1 MRPIPTDCP
10 LAVGD
15 VLHHAA
21 FGFAVV
27 AAVDAGGVDVRW
39 EAPGNLHPA
48 RLSRQALRDAYH
60 LCHPRGLLALGVT
73 SAEQARRVVQ
83 DDPAGA
89 LSRLLLD
96 IGPAGP
102 AEVKEWLS
110 ERGALPAPT
119 FRAWWDALLPAIEAD
134 PRLAREGDRWSVADG
149 AELADPSLAP
159 AEPLGPPGT
168 CPASRALDLTCELA
182 RALATLHGE
191 NRVLRRPGDPFT
203 RVGGDVV
210 AVGRPGTDRAADVR
224 LLARR
229 VLELVLG
236 PLPREEDLATNDLLS
251 SVAEIAPELPFELV
265 GVLER
270 AASVDPVA
278 HTADG
283 FALLHDAELARAAH
297 ALRASFPFR
306 RDARVVAGFD
316 THIGIAKAL
325 GGQVNQDAVLLAGEP
340 DHALLLVADGISLCT
355 VGSGDLASRLLVES
369 MRRWWEETGPSLR
382 EASPARVHLAIR
394 EGLARANRQVLT
406 EAARLAGGK
415 LRDTVP
421 MGATL
426 VMVVTTGNRVHLA
439 NLGDSRAWLASSV
452 GTSLLTSDQNLQA
465 ELLANALAGLDPDW
479 TEERHALTGYCGHL
493 GDDHRPS
500 LPPVFSRTFTLMPGE
515 WVILSTDGF
524 SDFAHEREAG
534 ISALL
539 SATIHSVRPSSRP
552 AALGAMSVARQL
564 VQAANE
570 GGGGD
575 NVTVLA
581 FTLSTD
587 IGAAERDV
595 PQPVS

>member
-15 VLHHAA
+15 VLHQAA

-27 AAVDAGGVDVRW
+27 TAVDATGADVRW

-48 RLSRQALRDAYH
+48 RLSRPALRDAYH
-60 LCHPRGLLALGVT
+60 LCHPRGLLALSAR

-83 DDPAGA
+83 ADPVGA
-89 LSRLLLD
+89 VSRLLLD

-102 AEVKEWLS
+102 AEIEEWLS
-110 ERGALPAPT
+110 ERRSLPAPS
-119 FRAWWDALLPAIEAD
+119 FGAWWQALVPELEAAPLLVRDGERWAI
-134 PRLAREGDRWSVADG
+134 ADG
-149 AELADPSLAP
+149 AELTDPSLSP
-159 AEPLGPPGT
+159 PEPLGLPGS
-168 CPASRALDLTCELA
+168 CPASGALDLTCDLA
-182 RALATLHGE
+182 RALTALHGDG
-191 NRVLRRPGDPFT
+191 RVLRRPGDAFA
-203 RVGGDVV
+203 RVGGDIV
-210 AVGRPGTDRAADVR
+210 AIGRAGTDHAADVR
-224 LLARR
+224 MVAAR

-236 PLPREEDLATNDLLS
+236 VLPREEDLAGHDVLS
-251 SVAEIAPELPFELV
+251 CVAEIAPDLPFELI

-270 AASVDPVA
+270 ALSLDPVA

-283 FALLHDAELARAAH
+283 FALLHDAELARASHRVRGA
-297 ALRASFPFR
+297 FPLR

-340 DHALLLVADGISLCT
+340 DHALLLVADGISLCS

-369 MRRWWEETGPSLR
+369 MRRWWQETGPSLK
-382 EASPARVHLAIR
+382 EASPARVLLAIR
-394 EGLARANRQVLT
+394 EGLARANRQILT

-421 MGATL
+421 MGATV
-426 VMVVTTGNRVHLA
+426 VMAVTTGNRVHLA
-439 NLGDSRAWLASSV
+439 NLGDSRGWLASPV

-479 TEERHALTGYCGHL
+479 ADERHALTGYCGHL
-493 GDDHRPS
+493 GDDYRPS
-500 LPPVFSRTFTLMPGE
+500 LPPVFSRTFTLLPGE

-534 ISALL
+534 LGALIT
-539 SATIHSVRPSSRP
+539 ATIQSARPSSRP
-552 AALGAMSVARQL
+552 AALGAMAVARQL

-587 IGAAERDV
+587 IGTPERDV
-595 PQPVS
+595 PRPVS